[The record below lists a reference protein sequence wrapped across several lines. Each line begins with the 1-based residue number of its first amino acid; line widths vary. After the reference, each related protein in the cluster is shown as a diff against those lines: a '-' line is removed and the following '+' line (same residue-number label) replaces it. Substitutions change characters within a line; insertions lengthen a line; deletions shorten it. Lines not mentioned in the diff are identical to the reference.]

1 VSDRDRAIIR
11 VAIVD
16 DHPIVT
22 DGVVAN
28 LRAAGDIDVVATG
41 ASADDA
47 TAIASAHPDVLI
59 LDLELG
65 AGGGGLETI
74 AAVKAASPATRV
86 VIFSAYAGEERV
98 AAAFERG
105 ADSYVLKGTPSD
117 ELVAV
122 VRAAARGESMIPAAI
137 AAELARAV
145 RRPRGDRLT
154 DRERE
159 IVALLAEG
167 LSNRA
172 AAERLG
178 IAERTVK
185 FHVAEILARLGAAN
199 RAQAVAI
206 AKARGIV

>member
-1 VSDRDRAIIR
+1 MIR
-11 VAIVD
+11 IAIVD

-28 LRAAGDIDVVATG
+28 LRAVADIDVVATG
-41 ASADDA
+41 TSADDA
-47 TAIASAHPDVLI
+47 LAIAREHRPDVLI

-65 AGGGGLETI
+65 GRSGLDAIAG
-74 AAVKAASPATRV
+74 VQAASPQTRV

-98 AAAFERG
+98 ATAFERG

-122 VRAAARGESMIPAAI
+122 VRAVAQGGTMIPADI
-137 AAELARAV
+137 AAQLARAV
-145 RRPRGDRLT
+145 RQPRRDRLT
-154 DRERE
+154 GRERE
-159 IVALLAEG
+159 ILALLAEG

-172 AAERLG
+172 AGERLG
-178 IAERTVK
+178 ITERTVK
-185 FHVAEILARLGAAN
+185 FHVGEILARLGASN

-206 AKARGIV
+206 AKARGVV

>member
-1 VSDRDRAIIR
+1 MIR

-28 LRAAGDIDVVATG
+28 LRAAADIDVVATG
-41 ASADDA
+41 ANAADALRLAA
-47 TAIASAHPDVLI
+47 TERPDVLI

-65 AGGGGLETI
+65 GASGLDAI
-74 AAVKAASPATRV
+74 PRVKAASPATRI

-98 AAAFERG
+98 ATAFERG
-105 ADSYVLKGTPSD
+105 ADSYVLKGTSSD

-122 VRAAARGESMIPAAI
+122 VRAVAGGGTLIPPEI
-137 AAELARAV
+137 AAQLARAV
-145 RRPRGDRLT
+145 RQPRRDRLT
-154 DRERE
+154 QRERE
-159 IVALLAEG
+159 ILALLAEG

-172 AAERLG
+172 AGQRLG
-178 IAERTVK
+178 ITERTVK
-185 FHVAEILARLGAAN
+185 FHVGEILARLGASN

>member
-1 VSDRDRAIIR
+1 VIR

-28 LRAAGDIDVVATG
+28 LSASAEIEIVATG
-41 ASADDA
+41 RTADDA
-47 TAIASAHPDVLI
+47 VTIATTHAPDVLI

-65 AGGGGLETI
+65 GKSGLDAI
-74 AAVKAASPATRV
+74 ARVKAASPRTRI

-98 AAAFERG
+98 ATAFERG
-105 ADSYVLKGTPSD
+105 ADSYVLKGTSSD

-122 VRAAARGESMIPAAI
+122 VRAVAAGGTLIPPEI
-137 AAELARAV
+137 AAQLARAV
-145 RRPRGDRLT
+145 RQPRRDRLT
-154 DRERE
+154 ERERE
-159 IVALLAEG
+159 TLALLAEG
-167 LSNRA
+167 LANRA
-172 AAERLG
+172 IAERLG
-178 IAERTVK
+178 ITERTVK
-185 FHVAEILARLGAAN
+185 FHVAEILARLGASN

>member
-1 VSDRDRAIIR
+1 MIR

-28 LRAAGDIDVVATG
+28 LRAASDIDVIATG
-41 ASADDA
+41 ASAHDA
-47 TAIASAHPDVLI
+47 VAIAAAERPDVLI

-65 AGGGGLETI
+65 GPNGLDAI
-74 AAVKAASPATRV
+74 PGVKTASPQTRIV
-86 VIFSAYAGEERV
+86 VFSAYAGEERV
-98 AAAFERG
+98 ASAFERG
-105 ADSYVLKGTPSD
+105 ADSYVLKGTSSD

-122 VRAAARGESMIPAAI
+122 VRAVAAGGTLIPAEI
-137 AAELARAV
+137 AAQLARAV
-145 RRPRGDRLT
+145 RQPRRDRLT
-154 DRERE
+154 ARERE
-159 IVALLAEG
+159 ILALLAEG

-172 AAERLG
+172 AGERLG

-185 FHVAEILARLGAAN
+185 FHVGEILARLGATN

-206 AKARGIV
+206 AKARGII

>member
-1 VSDRDRAIIR
+1 MIR

-22 DGVVAN
+22 DGIVAN
-28 LRAAGDIDVVATG
+28 LRADADVAVVATG
-41 ASADDA
+41 TSAADA
-47 TAIASAHPDVLI
+47 LAVMQRERPDVLI

-65 AGGGGLETI
+65 SGSALD
-74 AAVKAASPATRV
+74 ALASLKSASPATRI

-105 ADSYVLKGTPSD
+105 ADSYVLKGTSSD
-117 ELVAV
+117 ELLAAIRAV
-122 VRAAARGESMIPAAI
+122 ARGETYVPADI
-137 AAELARAV
+137 AAQLARAV
-145 RRPRGDRLT
+145 RAPRERLT
-154 DRERE
+154 ARERE
-159 IVALLAEG
+159 ILALLAEG

-172 AAERLG
+172 VAERLG

-185 FHVAEILARLGAAN
+185 FHVGEILGRLGASN

-206 AKARGIV
+206 AQGRGLV

>member
-1 VSDRDRAIIR
+1 MIR

-28 LRAAGDIDVVATG
+28 LSVSTEIEIVATG
-41 ASADDA
+41 VNAEDAVAIA
-47 TAIASAHPDVLI
+47 TAHSPDVLI

-65 AGGGGLETI
+65 GKSGLDAI
-74 AAVKAASPATRV
+74 PGVKTASPRTRIV
-86 VIFSAYAGEERV
+86 VFSAYAGEERV
-98 AAAFERG
+98 ATAFERG
-105 ADSYVLKGTPSD
+105 ADSYVLKGTSSD

-122 VRAAARGESMIPAAI
+122 VRAVAAGGTLIPPEI
-137 AAELARAV
+137 AAQLARAV
-145 RRPRGDRLT
+145 RQPRRERLT
-154 DRERE
+154 QRERE
-159 IVALLAEG
+159 ILALLAEG

-172 AAERLG
+172 IAERLG
-178 IAERTVK
+178 VTERTVK

>member
-1 VSDRDRAIIR
+1 VIR
-11 VAIVD
+11 VAVVD

-28 LRAAGDIDVVATG
+28 LSAAADIDVVATG

-47 TAIASAHPDVLI
+47 LAIARAHAPDVLI

-65 AGGGGLETI
+65 AKSGLDAI
-74 AAVKAASPATRV
+74 PGVKTASPSTRI

-98 AAAFERG
+98 ATAFERG

-122 VRAAARGESMIPAAI
+122 LRAVAAGGTLIPPEI
-137 AAELARAV
+137 AAQLSRAV
-145 RRPRGDRLT
+145 RQPRRDRLT
-154 DRERE
+154 ARERE
-159 IVALLAEG
+159 ILALLAEG
-167 LSNRA
+167 LANRA
-172 AAERLG
+172 IAERLG
-178 IAERTVK
+178 ITERTVK
-185 FHVAEILARLGAAN
+185 FHVAEILARLGASN

>member
-1 VSDRDRAIIR
+1 MIR

-28 LRAAGDIDVVATG
+28 LSAAADIEVVATG
-41 ASADDA
+41 VNADA
-47 TAIASAHPDVLI
+47 ALTIAGTHEPDVLI

-65 AGGGGLETI
+65 GKSGLDAIAG
-74 AAVKAASPATRV
+74 VKAASPRTRI

-98 AAAFERG
+98 ATAFERG
-105 ADSYVLKGTPSD
+105 ADSYVLKGTSSD

-122 VRAAARGESMIPAAI
+122 VRAVAAGGTLIPPEI
-137 AAELARAV
+137 AAQLARAV
-145 RRPRGDRLT
+145 RQPRRDRLT
-154 DRERE
+154 GRERE
-159 IVALLAEG
+159 ILALLAEG

-178 IAERTVK
+178 ITERTVK
-185 FHVAEILARLGAAN
+185 FHVAEILARLGASN

>member
-1 VSDRDRAIIR
+1 VIR

-28 LRAAGDIDVVATG
+28 LRAAADIDVVATG
-41 ASADDA
+41 ASAADA
-47 TAIASAHPDVLI
+47 LQLATTERPDVLI

-65 AGGGGLETI
+65 GASGLDAI
-74 AAVKAASPATRV
+74 PRVKAASPATRIV
-86 VIFSAYAGEERV
+86 VFSAYAGEERV
-98 AAAFERG
+98 ATAFERG
-105 ADSYVLKGTPSD
+105 ADSYVLKGTSSD

-122 VRAAARGESMIPAAI
+122 VRAVASGGTLIPAEI
-137 AAELARAV
+137 AAQLARAV
-145 RRPRGDRLT
+145 RQPRRERLT
-154 DRERE
+154 ERERE
-159 IVALLAEG
+159 ILALLAEG

-172 AAERLG
+172 AGERLG
-178 IAERTVK
+178 ITERTVK
-185 FHVAEILARLGAAN
+185 FHVGEILARLGASN

>member
-1 VSDRDRAIIR
+1 VIR

-28 LRAAGDIDVVATG
+28 LRAAADIDVVATG
-41 ASADDA
+41 ANAADALRLAA
-47 TAIASAHPDVLI
+47 TERPDVLI

-65 AGGGGLETI
+65 GASGLDAI
-74 AAVKAASPATRV
+74 PRVKAASPATRI

-98 AAAFERG
+98 ATAFERG
-105 ADSYVLKGTPSD
+105 ADSYVLKGTSSD

-122 VRAAARGESMIPAAI
+122 VRAVAGGGTLIPPEI
-137 AAELARAV
+137 AAQLARAV
-145 RRPRGDRLT
+145 RQPRRDRLT
-154 DRERE
+154 QRERE
-159 IVALLAEG
+159 ILALLAEG

-172 AAERLG
+172 AGQRLG
-178 IAERTVK
+178 ITERTVK
-185 FHVAEILARLGAAN
+185 FHVGEILARLGASN

>member
-1 VSDRDRAIIR
+1 MIR

-28 LRAAGDIDVVATG
+28 LRAASEIEVVATG
-41 ASADDA
+41 ASAAEA
-47 TAIASAHPDVLI
+47 TAIASAQHPDVLI

-65 AGGGGLETI
+65 GRSGLDAIPEI
-74 AAVKAASPATRV
+74 KAASPATRIV
-86 VIFSAYAGEERV
+86 VFSAYAGEERV
-98 AAAFERG
+98 ASAFERG
-105 ADSYVLKGTPSD
+105 ADSYVLKGTSSD

-122 VRAAARGESMIPAAI
+122 VRAVAQGGTLIPAEI
-137 AAELARAV
+137 AAQLARAV
-145 RRPRGDRLT
+145 GQPRRDRLT
-154 DRERE
+154 ARERE
-159 IVALLAEG
+159 ILALLAEG

-172 AAERLG
+172 AGERLG

-185 FHVAEILARLGAAN
+185 FHVAEILARLGATN

>member
-1 VSDRDRAIIR
+1 VIR
-11 VAIVD
+11 LAIVD

-22 DGVVAN
+22 DGLVAN
-28 LRAAGDIDVVATG
+28 LRAVSEIDVVATG
-41 ASADDA
+41 TSADDA
-47 TAIASAHPDVLI
+47 VAIATADAPDVLI

-65 AGGGGLETI
+65 GRSGLDAI
-74 AAVKAASPATRV
+74 ADVKAASPQTRI

-98 AAAFERG
+98 ATAFERG
-105 ADSYVLKGTPSD
+105 ADSYVLKGTSSD

-122 VRAAARGESMIPAAI
+122 VRAVASGGTMIPADI
-137 AAELARAV
+137 AAQLARAV
-145 RRPRGDRLT
+145 RQPRRDRLT
-154 DRERE
+154 ERERE
-159 IVALLAEG
+159 ILALLAEG

-172 AAERLG
+172 AGERLG

-185 FHVAEILARLGAAN
+185 FHVGEILARLGASN

>member
-1 VSDRDRAIIR
+1 MIR

-22 DGVVAN
+22 DGIVAN
-28 LRAAGDIDVVATG
+28 LRADAELVVVATG
-41 ASADDA
+41 TSADEA
-47 TAIASAHPDVLI
+47 LALVQYERPDVLV

-65 AGGGGLETI
+65 DANGLDTI
-74 AAVKAASPATRV
+74 AALKTSSPATRI

-105 ADSYVLKGTPSD
+105 ADSYVLKGTSSD
-117 ELVAV
+117 ELMTAI
-122 VRAAARGESMIPAAI
+122 RAAARGETYVPPEI
-137 AAELARAV
+137 AAQLARAV
-145 RRPRGDRLT
+145 RTPRERLT
-154 DRERE
+154 ARERQ

-172 AAERLG
+172 VAERLG

-185 FHVAEILARLGAAN
+185 FHVGEILGRLGASN

-206 AKARGIV
+206 AQSRGLV

>member
-1 VSDRDRAIIR
+1 MIR

-28 LRAAGDIDVVATG
+28 LRAAAQIDVVATG
-41 ASADDA
+41 TDADDA
-47 TAIASAHPDVLI
+47 IAIAREHAPDVLI

-65 AGGGGLETI
+65 GRSGLDAI
-74 AAVKAASPATRV
+74 PGVKAASDATRIIV
-86 VIFSAYAGEERV
+86 FSAYAGEERV
-98 AAAFERG
+98 STAFERG
-105 ADSYVLKGTPSD
+105 ADSYVLKGTSSD

-122 VRAAARGESMIPAAI
+122 VRAVAAGGTLIPAEI
-137 AAELARAV
+137 AAQLARAV
-145 RRPRGDRLT
+145 RQPRRDRLT
-154 DRERE
+154 ERERE

-172 AAERLG
+172 AGERLG
-178 IAERTVK
+178 ITERTVK
-185 FHVAEILARLGAAN
+185 FHVGEILARLGASN

>member
-1 VSDRDRAIIR
+1 MIR

-28 LRAAGDIDVVATG
+28 LRSAADIDVVATG
-41 ASADDA
+41 ANAADA
-47 TAIASAHPDVLI
+47 LHLVTTLRPDVLI

-65 AGGGGLETI
+65 GAGGLDAI
-74 AAVKAASPATRV
+74 PRLKVASAATRIV
-86 VIFSAYAGEERV
+86 VFSAYAGEERV
-98 AAAFERG
+98 ARAFERG

-122 VRAAARGESMIPAAI
+122 VRAVAGGGTLIPAEI
-137 AAELARAV
+137 AAQLARAV
-145 RRPRGDRLT
+145 RQPRRDRLT
-154 DRERE
+154 QRERE
-159 IVALLAEG
+159 ILALLADG

-172 AAERLG
+172 AGERLG
-178 IAERTVK
+178 ITERTVK
-185 FHVAEILARLGAAN
+185 FHVGEILARLGASN